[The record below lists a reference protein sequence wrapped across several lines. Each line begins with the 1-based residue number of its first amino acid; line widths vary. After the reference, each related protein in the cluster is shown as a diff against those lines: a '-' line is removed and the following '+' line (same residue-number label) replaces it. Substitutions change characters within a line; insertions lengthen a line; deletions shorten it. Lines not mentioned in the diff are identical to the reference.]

1 MLKGKTII
9 LGVTGGI
16 AVYKAADLVSRLK
29 KQNANVEV
37 IMTDAAMEFV
47 NPLTFQTMSNNPVH
61 TSMFNKIDK
70 FDVEHISLAKKADMI
85 LVAPATANTIAKV
98 AHGFADNLLTTV
110 IMASHAKIVFAPAMN
125 TEMYN
130 NPIQQENMSKL
141 KKLGYQFIQPGV
153 GLLACGDYGAGKMA
167 EPADIVEYVIDS
179 FVEKDL
185 LGKKIVITAGPTIEP
200 LDPVR
205 YITNHSS
212 GKMGYLLGKEAK
224 SRGADVVIVSGP
236 TSLDPPK
243 GVDLIKVS
251 TTREMFDA
259 VGDHFDT
266 CDILIKSAAPS
277 DYRPENTSP
286 IKIKKKDGEKDE
298 LNIKF
303 VRNPDIAAHYGNK
316 KDQQIVIGFA
326 AETDNLVEY
335 AKNKLGKKNF
345 DFIVANDITEKG
357 AGFKSDTNIVTIID
371 HKGEI
376 ISYPIMTKSKVAKI
390 ILDKANDILKNKSQ
404 YI

>member
-1 MLKGKTII
+1 MLKGKNII

-130 NPIQQENMSKL
+130 NPIQQENMNKL
-141 KKLGYQFIQPGV
+141 KKLGYGFIQPGV

-167 EPADIVEYVIDS
+167 EPADIVEYVIDA

-185 LGKKIVITAGPTIEP
+185 KGKKIVITAGPTIEP

-224 SRGADVVIVSGP
+224 SRGAEVVIISGP
-236 TSLDPPK
+236 TSLEAPK
-243 GVDLIKVS
+243 GVQVVHVN
-251 TTREMFDA
+251 TTQEMFDA
-259 VGDHFDT
+259 VGEHFDS
-266 CDILIKSAAPS
+266 CDILIKSAAPA
-277 DYRPENTSP
+277 DYRPENISST
-286 IKIKKKDGEKDE
+286 KIKKKDNKEDE

-303 VRNPDIAAHYGNK
+303 VRNPDIALHYGNK
-316 KDQQIVIGFA
+316 KNKQIVIGFA

-335 AKNKLGKKNF
+335 AKNKLEKKNF
-345 DFIVANDITEKG
+345 DFIVANDVTKEG

-371 HKGEI
+371 NKGEI
-376 ISYPIMTKSKVAKI
+376 ESYPIMTKSKLSKT
-390 ILDKANDILKNKSQ
+390 ILDKAYLILKNKS
-404 YI
+404 

>member
-16 AVYKAADLVSRLK
+16 AVYKAADLVSKLK

-47 NPLTFQTMSNNPVH
+47 NSLTFQTMSNNPVH

-70 FDVEHISLAKKADMI
+70 FDVEHIALAKKADMI
-85 LVAPATANTIAKV
+85 LIAPATANTIGKIAN
-98 AHGFADNLLTTV
+98 GLADNLLTTV

-130 NPIQQENMSKL
+130 NPIHQENMIKL
-141 KKLGYQFIQPGV
+141 KRLGYEFIQPGV

-185 LGKKIVITAGPTIEP
+185 LGKKVVITAGPTIEP

-236 TSLDPPK
+236 TSIEPPK
-243 GVDLIKVS
+243 GVELVKIN
-251 TTREMFDA
+251 TTREMFHA
-259 VGDHFDT
+259 VGEHFDT

-286 IKIKKKDGEKDE
+286 IKIKKKDGEKDQ

-303 VRNPDIAAHYGNK
+303 VRNPDIAEHYGNK
-316 KDQQIVIGFA
+316 KNKQIVIGFA

-345 DFIVANDITEKG
+345 DFIVANDVTKEG
-357 AGFKSDTNIVTIID
+357 AGFKTDTNIVTIID
-371 HKGEI
+371 NKGEI
-376 ISYPIMTKSKVAKI
+376 ESYPIMTKNKVAKI
-390 ILDKANDILKNKSQ
+390 ILDKANYILKNKS
-404 YI
+404 